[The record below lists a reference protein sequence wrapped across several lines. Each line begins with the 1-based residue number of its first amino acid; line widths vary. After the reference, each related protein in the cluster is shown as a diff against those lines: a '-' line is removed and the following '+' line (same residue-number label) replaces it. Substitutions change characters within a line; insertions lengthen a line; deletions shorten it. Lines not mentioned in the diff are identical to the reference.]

1 MVMRQTNKTVVTTN
15 DDQTRTQ
22 TNEEESSVINDSLS
36 LNPIIHI
43 DDLSEHSPI
52 QVPNVGVDSN

>member
-1 MVMRQTNKTVVTTN
+1 MMMTQTNKTVVTN
-15 DDQTRTQ
+15 GDQTRTQ